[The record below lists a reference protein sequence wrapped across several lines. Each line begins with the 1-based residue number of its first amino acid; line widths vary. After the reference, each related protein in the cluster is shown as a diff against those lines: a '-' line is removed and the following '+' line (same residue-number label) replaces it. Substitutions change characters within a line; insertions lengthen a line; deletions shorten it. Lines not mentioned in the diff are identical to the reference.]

1 MHPSGIRVL
10 GDGWHI
16 LQSPPGHEGVSQQMS
31 LNGAE
36 WLEIVSG
43 HLGTYD
49 KPSVLT
55 GTGSEKRTGW
65 AAAGAALEL

>member
-1 MHPSGIRVL
+1 ML

-16 LQSPPGHEGVSQQMS
+16 LQLPLRHEGVSQQMS

-43 HLGTYD
+43 HLGCY
-49 KPSVLT
+49 
-55 GTGSEKRTGW
+55 
-65 AAAGAALEL
+65 